1 MPADETIKKIGPINT
16 KYRHVSLNHLN
27 VSIKSK
33 ININAIDQR
42 NSKWTDKVIDEL
54 WKRKNVIATSHRHG
68 ERIFQ
73 YTHML
78 KPVRRETESEKD

>member
-42 NSKWTDKVIDEL
+42 NSK
-54 WKRKNVIATSHRHG
+54 
-68 ERIFQ
+68 
-73 YTHML
+73 
-78 KPVRRETESEKD
+78 